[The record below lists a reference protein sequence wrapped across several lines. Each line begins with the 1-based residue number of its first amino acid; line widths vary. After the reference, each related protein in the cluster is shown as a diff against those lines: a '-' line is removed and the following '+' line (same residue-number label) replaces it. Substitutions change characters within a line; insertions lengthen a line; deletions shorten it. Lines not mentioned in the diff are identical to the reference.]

1 MYELCKKLI
10 PKNSSCND
18 MSDIYLMKSTIGNKR
33 TEPTRVLHIHQVS
46 EAVILLL
53 IKVGIS
59 KDSSTAVGV
68 YFLFLFL

>member
-1 MYELCKKLI
+1 M
-10 PKNSSCND
+10 PKNLSCND

-33 TEPTRVLHIHQVS
+33 TEHTRVLHIHQVI

-53 IKVGIS
+53 ITVGIS

-68 YFLFLFL
+68 YFLLVFL